1 MTDLAPKDAADTSVW
16 AEPLLVWA
24 AAAAAPAVV
33 ESAAEEVV
41 ES

>member
-24 AAAAAPAVV
+24 AAAAPAVV